1 MHALFRALF
10 CFAFLL
16 SFADTA
22 DSQSPPPAPKTL
34 PPPAPTPNLN
44 KEPMIF
50 YVARG
55 DPDACG
61 PGCNEWIAAEGYID
75 PAASQRFRSFLNRS
89 RVANLPIYFHSP
101 GGIAA
106 QAIAIGLLMRERE
119 MTAGVSRTVVEGCKS
134 MIDQEC
140 RAWQRSGQRMTAA
153 LKATSACNS
162 ACVYALIGAKTRQV
176 PPSAQLGVH
185 SGKLVRI
192 FADGRVVAAS
202 KNDRDVPAHTQLRRY
217 IKDMGIDL
225 RLLEIASSTP
235 HEGVRFLTR
244 DEIASLG
251 IDRREFLETHW
262 DQEET
267 KPAAIFKLVVDS
279 GGLNG
284 KERRLSIIGVTC
296 TAPGRIVITY
306 LRGLRS
312 DESATRRVVSLIVSD
327 QNVLMRG
334 PVNAPSLNASEIGGP
349 FEIWSTS
356 QPLNFLEL
364 LGKHDSI
371 ALAISGLSGSTPSTA
386 AVTRLTTT
394 GLSRAIDHWR
404 QSQMCL
410 LVSGSETAKPF
421 VPPLDQLKRGSDNG
435 GWVVRPPL
443 GARSTAQ

>member
-1 MHALFRALF
+1 
-10 CFAFLL
+10 
-16 SFADTA
+16 
-22 DSQSPPPAPKTL
+22 
-34 PPPAPTPNLN
+34 
-44 KEPMIF
+44 
-50 YVARG
+50 
-55 DPDACG
+55 
-61 PGCNEWIAAEGYID
+61 
-75 PAASQRFRSFLNRS
+75 
-89 RVANLPIYFHSP
+89 
-101 GGIAA
+101 
-106 QAIAIGLLMRERE
+106 
-119 MTAGVSRTVVEGCKS
+119 
-134 MIDQEC
+134 
-140 RAWQRSGQRMTAA
+140 
-153 LKATSACNS
+153 
-162 ACVYALIGAKTRQV
+162 LIGAKTRQV
-176 PPSAQLGVH
+176 LPSAQLGVH

-202 KNDRDVPAHTQLRRY
+202 KNERDVPVHTQLRRY

-267 KPAAIFKLVVDS
+267 KPASIFKFVVDS
-279 GGLNG
+279 AGMNG

-312 DESATRRVVSLIVSD
+312 DESGTRRAVSLIVSD

-364 LGKHDSI
+364 LAKHDSI
-371 ALAISGLSGSTPSTA
+371 ALAISDLSGSTPSTA

-421 VPPLDQLKRGSDNG
+421 VPPLDQLKRASDNGGWAVKPPLGAPKPFVPPPDQLERGSDNG